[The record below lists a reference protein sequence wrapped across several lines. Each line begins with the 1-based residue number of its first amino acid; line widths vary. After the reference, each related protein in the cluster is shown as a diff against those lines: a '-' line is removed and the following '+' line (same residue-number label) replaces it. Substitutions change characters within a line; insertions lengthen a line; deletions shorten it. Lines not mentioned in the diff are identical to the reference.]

1 MKAIFIYNN
10 GKTFTAK
17 NVIQG
22 SIDIDNQRDENGKV
36 ERIIVSYQAMQYI
49 NSDVIAAAVAAILKT
64 PPVDD
69 SFIESSFECSEI
81 LYGVDVLRSFTID
94 ATAAGLSYIV
104 VSPEDDD
111 DCTIETATLAS
122 ESGLDAG
129 YVIIPVGDKLTPEMI
144 ADALIYGL

>member
-36 ERIIVSYQAMQYI
+36 ERIIVSYQAMQFVD
-49 NSDVIAAAVAAILKT
+49 SDVIAAAVATILKT
-64 PPVDD
+64 PPVEE
-69 SFIESSFECSEI
+69 SFIESAFECSDI
-81 LYGVDVLRSFTID
+81 LYGLDVLRSFDID

-104 VSPEDDD
+104 VSPENDD
-111 DCTIETATLAS
+111 DCTVETATLAS

-129 YVIIPVGDKLTPEMI
+129 YVVIPVDVLTPEML
-144 ADALIYGL
+144 ADALSLTL

>member
-36 ERIIVSYQAMQYI
+36 ERIIVSYQAMQFI
-49 NSDVIAAAVAAILKT
+49 DSDVIAAVLKT
-64 PPVDD
+64 PPVED
-69 SFIESSFECSEI
+69 SFIESVFECSDI
-81 LYGVDVLRSFTID
+81 LYGLDVLRSFDID

-111 DCTIETATLAS
+111 DCTVETATLAS

-129 YVIIPVGDKLTPEMI
+129 YVVIPVDVLTPEML
-144 ADALIYGL
+144 ADALSLTL